1 MAEGSLPACR
11 LQLFDGV
18 DGKVSRARGKKSILN
33 LAFKSGGARCPGR
46 EAAPVPSGRLQ
57 LTGTIVFHL
66 RALLDAPLDRLLCFP
81 CTQPEPRLADLRRR
95 CAMLEAKRG
104 GGPYQVHLWVK
115 RRQHS
120 RFSLAHWV
128 QLVMQ
133 GLSASCHR
141 SVLYRLCGLDLIE
154 SIDDAVRA
162 LQCTRS

>member
-95 CAMLEAKRG
+95 CAKLEAKRGG

-120 RFSLAHWV
+120 RFSLRTGCS
-128 QLVMQ
+128 L
-133 GLSASCHR
+133 
-141 SVLYRLCGLDLIE
+141 
-154 SIDDAVRA
+154 
-162 LQCTRS
+162 